1 MNRNQNRREFLATN
15 LSLAAVAAIDA
26 LGAPIYGAIDADSKP
41 AILGGDAP
49 DYDSGPAWPFF
60 AGDEVERLKEVF
72 ESRRWNR
79 GDESSPTVVFEN
91 EFAEMM
97 GSKFGLAVSS
107 GTTALQTALSA
118 LDVGPG
124 DEVIVTP
131 YTYVASVNCILE
143 SYALPVFADVDFD
156 AFQLDAAQAEKR
168 INENTQALLPVH
180 IGGAP
185 ANMDA
190 FLELGE
196 KRDIPVIE
204 DACQAV
210 MGEWKGKKLG
220 TLGTLGCFSMQI
232 TKNLCGG
239 EGGVVLA
246 DDEFLAYKVLDAH
259 THGFLPHS
267 GRPLDEYR
275 PVRASNYRMTGFQG
289 AILSAQLPHIA
300 EQADVRNENAL
311 YLSSLLRE
319 ISGVYPQKIY
329 EGGRSAWHLYMF
341 RIDEREFGLS
351 RDEFVQA
358 LLEEGISCMSGYQS
372 CDWTGY
378 VRKSLDTRAGR
389 RVYSKKQLDEW
400 EEATSLPNFHKLA
413 KETVWF
419 FQTQLLAPKNN
430 MEVIADVVRRIR
442 KYAPEIKKALAK

>member
-1 MNRNQNRREFLATN
+1 MNSKQNRREFLAAGA
-15 LSLAAVAAIDA
+15 SLAAAVALDA
-26 LGAPIYGAIDADSKP
+26 FSAPIYGAVDANSKP
-41 AILGGDAP
+41 AILGGDAIK
-49 DYDSGPAWPFF
+49 YDAGPAWPFF
-60 AGDEVERLKEVF
+60 AGNEVERLTEVF
-72 ESRRWNR
+72 ESRQWNR

-91 EFAEMM
+91 DFAKLL

-118 LDVGPG
+118 HDVGPG

-143 SYALPVFADVDFD
+143 SYALPVFADVD
-156 AFQLDAAQAEKR
+156 AETFQLDASEAEKR

-185 ANMDA
+185 ADMDA
-190 FLELGE
+190 FLELGK

-210 MGEWKGKKLG
+210 MGEWKGRKLG
-220 TLGTLGCFSMQI
+220 TLGSLGCFSMQI
-232 TKNLCGG
+232 SKNLCGG
-239 EGGVVLA
+239 EGGVVLT

-267 GRPLDEYR
+267 GRSLDEYR

-300 EQADVRNENAL
+300 AQADVRNENAL
-311 YLSSLLRE
+311 YLSSLLRD
-319 ISGVYPQKIY
+319 IPGVYPQRIY
-329 EGGRSAWHLYMF
+329 GGGRSAWHLYMF
-341 RIDEREFGLS
+341 RIEEEEFGLS
-351 RDEFVQA
+351 RDGLIQA
-358 LLEEGISCMSGYQS
+358 LLADGVPCYGGYQS

-389 RVYSKKQLDEW
+389 RVYSKERLDAW
-400 EEATSLPNFHKLA
+400 EEATSLPRFHKLS
-413 KETVWF
+413 KEAVWL
-419 FQTQLLAPKNN
+419 FQYQLLAPKEN
-430 MEVIADVVRRIR
+430 MDAIADAVRRIK
-442 KYAPEIKKALAK
+442 KYAPDIKKALA